1 MRWSLARCLLCGV
14 ITVAGA
20 AMPAAG
26 QSVRE
31 VPATLSAQDAAAR
44 HVELGLRFYRAGEYG
59 AARVEFEAAHG
70 LSGDAE
76 LLHNLS
82 WTAEKQGQI
91 AAAIDYEER
100 FLSFKGA
107 ELPTAELDQ
116 ARGRLVRLRELQA
129 REAGSGAAA
138 ALAPTTTAT
147 AVTATGAAPGARG
160 WRPPAGALGL
170 LVGGGAALV
179 AGLACGGAAIATG
192 AQLRSGQAFTL
203 REIEALSS
211 RGEALNGAAIALDVG
226 GGVALTAGG
235 AWTLAA
241 WLRRGRGEQA
251 PRLALWLPR

>member
-1 MRWSLARCLLCGV
+1 
-14 ITVAGA
+14 
-20 AMPAAG
+20 MPAAG
-26 QSVRE
+26 QPVRE
-31 VPATLSAQDAAAR
+31 APATLSARDAAAR

-100 FLSFKGA
+100 FLSVKGA

-138 ALAPTTTAT
+138 AAAVASTTTAT
-147 AVTATGAAPGARG
+147 AAATTGAALGARG

-170 LVGGGAALV
+170 MVGGGAALV
-179 AGLACGGAAIATG
+179 AGLSCGGAAIATG
-192 AQLRSGQAFTL
+192 TQLRSGQAFTL
-203 REIEALSS
+203 REIDALSS
-211 RGEALNGAAIALDVG
+211 RGEALNGAAIALDII
-226 GGVALTAGG
+226 GGVTLTAGG

-241 WLRRGRGEQA
+241 WLRRGHAEQA

>member
-1 MRWSLARCLLCGV
+1 
-14 ITVAGA
+14 
-20 AMPAAG
+20 MPAAG

-31 VPATLSAQDAAAR
+31 IPATLSAREAAAR

-82 WTAEKQGQI
+82 WTAEKQGRI
-91 AAAIDYEER
+91 AAAIDFEER
-100 FLSFKGA
+100 FLSVKGA
-107 ELPTAELDQ
+107 ELATAELDQ

-138 ALAPTTTAT
+138 VAAPTTTAA
-147 AVTATGAAPGARG
+147 AVAATGSAPGARG

-211 RGEALNGAAIALDVG
+211 RGEALNGAAIALDVV

-241 WLRRGRGEQA
+241 WLRHSRGEQA
-251 PRLALWLPR
+251 LRLALWLPR

>member
-1 MRWSLARCLLCGV
+1 
-14 ITVAGA
+14 
-20 AMPAAG
+20 MPASGQPVQESPGAPSAG
-26 QSVRE
+26 E
-31 VPATLSAQDAAAR
+31 AAAR

-70 LSGDAE
+70 LSGDAD

-100 FLSFKGA
+100 FLSVKGA

-129 REAGSGAAA
+129 REAGRRAAA
-138 ALAPTTTAT
+138 VVAPTTTAA

-179 AGLACGGAAIATG
+179 AGLSCGGAAIATG
-192 AQLRSGQAFTL
+192 MQLRSGQAFTL
-203 REIEALSS
+203 REIEALNS
-211 RGEALNGAAIALDVG
+211 RGEVLNGAAIALDVV

>member
-1 MRWSLARCLLCGV
+1 MHNVVG
-14 ITVAGA
+14 
-20 AMPAAG
+20 
-26 QSVRE
+26 
-31 VPATLSAQDAAAR
+31 
-44 HVELGLRFYRAGEYG
+44 FY
-59 AARVEFEAAHG
+59 G

-82 WTAEKQGQI
+82 WTAEKQGRI
-91 AAAIDYEER
+91 AAAIDFEER
-100 FLSFKGA
+100 FLSVKGA
-107 ELPTAELDQ
+107 ELSTAELDQ

-211 RGEALNGAAIALDVG
+211 RGEALNGAAIALDVV
-226 GGVALTAGG
+226 GGVTLTAGG